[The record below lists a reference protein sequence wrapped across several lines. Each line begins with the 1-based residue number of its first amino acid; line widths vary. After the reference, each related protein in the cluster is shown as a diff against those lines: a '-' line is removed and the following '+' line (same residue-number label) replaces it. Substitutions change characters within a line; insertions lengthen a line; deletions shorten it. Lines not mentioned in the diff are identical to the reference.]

1 MDGCS
6 WYGPRCVLQVCQLFY
21 ISVLQVTWTFAVH
34 QNNSK
39 THDSIVTFQN
49 YMHIDLRGLRM
60 NLEYHNWLEDFTD
73 CQWIIGDKYSI
84 IMKYA
89 YLLCCKSNN
98 QNIDNPTCAHTHHKN
113 NMSGVIFFFAD
124 VVSFCLAS
132 CCHSFFP
139 KWHTLVTP
147 VLPFSKIKV
156 TLETEL

>member
-21 ISVLQVTWTFAVH
+21 ISVLQVVTWTFAVH

-98 QNIDNPTCAHTHHKN
+98 QNIDNPTCAHTHTTRITCQVWYFSLLTLFHFAWLHA
-113 NMSGVIFFFAD
+113 VI
-124 VVSFCLAS
+124 VSFQNDTLWWHLSCLS
-132 CCHSFFP
+132 V
-139 KWHTLVTP
+139 K
-147 VLPFSKIKV
+147 SKLK
-156 TLETEL
+156 